1 MRMIRLQKLT
11 LALSLLGVAAYMGIC
26 AATVAR
32 AQSNISGDIV
42 GTVTDSSGA
51 VLPNAKVTVT
61 SAASGQAKVVV
72 SDKAGDFRVPLLE
85 PGSYSIS
92 VTAPGFKTTTETT
105 TVSTGAI
112 SKISIQLGVGPA
124 ATTVEVTET
133 QTMLLH
139 TDSAD
144 LSTMITPEQVLTL
157 PNPGNDM
164 TFVAQTAPGS
174 IMNTQGGYGNF
185 SSFGL
190 PATANTFSLNGG
202 YENDPFLNV
211 NNSGATNLLLG
222 NNDVSSVSVINNG
235 YDASFG
241 GLGGAQ
247 VNEISRSG
255 SNQFHGN
262 ATYFWNGRLLNAN
275 DWFNKHV
282 SNPADVTP
290 RSFDNANQWAAG
302 VGGPIKR
309 DKTHFFVDYEG
320 LRVILPT
327 RGTVYAPS
335 PAYQTAVLGPSI
347 CPAYNAADGHKFG
360 TTWVDSNSNTIVE
373 PAMPACASALVGTT
387 GIPGYTLAPYGNLAY
402 WGNSAEAS
410 LYQTIFAFYNKL
422 TGPTADSDPNV
433 VDYNGTAS
441 NFTHE
446 YQIAGRVDQTLGSKD
461 SLFGHVTV
469 DKGLQA
475 TSTSLLNPEFDAF
488 SPQPQYEGQ
497 LGETHT
503 FTQNLT
509 NQFLFANIYY
519 RAVFTNTTQAQA
531 NAAVPFTLVFLNGS
545 LANDGVAGLVGGADY
560 DWPQGRDVEGYQFQ
574 DDVSWT
580 KGKHTIKVG
589 WTMRRDDI
597 TDYDPGVRAVTPE
610 AYGTEGSLAAG
621 FATRFR
627 QSFPLQTKQPIA
639 LYTMGM
645 YGQDQWKLA
654 ANLTA
659 TFGLRIEHNSN
670 PICTVGCFALLT
682 SNFASVASS
691 TSTSTAY
698 NKMINTGQHAALTSY
713 QGIGFEPRLGIAWL
727 PFGANSHTTVR
738 TGFGMFADAFPG
750 QVADELLS
758 NAPTSVAFYLKTA
771 AASVAYPRGNF
782 ILQSSLAGSGSQAVS
797 ASNTAFQAGFKGGSS
812 YTSLAASVP
821 GFAAPGFTNPGSSVK
836 YPTYEEWN
844 LTIEQQ
850 LNPTTALSVGYV
862 GNHSYHQPVLNS
874 GVNAF
879 GFGSLPAAA
888 PSNSFAQVTEIGSGA
903 NSNDNTLTTSLVRR
917 GKSVTLQFN
926 YQWSHALDEIS
937 NGGFNPFQ
945 DSDIVSPLAPEN
957 PFNLRQN
964 YGNADY
970 DVRQYVSAS
979 YVINVPYWRGPKIL
993 VDGWSLGG
1001 TVFHSTGLPFT
1012 MIDSSS
1018 PLNYGGSLYA
1028 DQLDNKFNHH
1038 CGGGAAVDT
1047 PCAFAAA
1054 GSSSEGLAHFDN
1066 ATNFGQQRRNQLTGS
1081 GYTDTDLDLQK
1092 GFGIPKWESGKVKI
1106 GAQFFNLFNHPNFGQ
1121 PTNDVEGGFGGVGT
1135 INAMVSTPT
1144 SILGSFLGGDASP
1157 RLVQAK
1163 LSFVF

>member
-1 MRMIRLQKLT
+1 M
-11 LALSLLGVAAYMGIC
+11 LAVAGFMANT
-26 AATVAR
+26 AAPFVH
-32 AQSNISGDIV
+32 AQSNISGDLA
-42 GTVTDSSGA
+42 GTVTDASGA
-51 VLPNAKVTVT
+51 VLPGAKVSVT
-61 SAASGQAKVVV
+61 SVATGQVKIVTTDKV
-72 SDKAGDFRVPLLE
+72 GNYRVPLLA
-85 PGSYSIS
+85 PGPYLIS
-92 VTAPGFKTTTETT
+92 VTAPGFETTTENT
-105 TVSTGAI
+105 TVSTGTIAQVNL
-112 SKISIQLGVGPA
+112 KLKVGSA
-124 ATTVEVTET
+124 ATTVEITESEVT
-133 QTMLLH
+133 LLH

-144 LSTMITPEQVLTL
+144 LSTTITQEQVLTL

-164 TFVAQTAPGS
+164 TFVGQTAPGS
-174 IMNTQGGYGNF
+174 VMNTQGGYGNF

-190 PATANTFSLNGG
+190 PATANTFTLNGG
-202 YENDPFLNV
+202 YENDPFLNL

-222 NNDVSSVSVINNG
+222 NNDVASVSVINNA

-275 DWFNKHV
+275 DWLNKHV
-282 SNPADVTP
+282 PAGTPATP

-302 VGGPIKR
+302 VGGPIRR

-335 PAYQTAVLGPSI
+335 PAYQAAVLQTTAI
-347 CPAYNAADGHKFG
+347 CPSYDP
-360 TTWVDSNSNTIVE
+360 TTGAKLN
-373 PAMPACASALVGTT
+373 PLPACANLTN
-387 GIPGYTLAPYGNLAY
+387 APYGNLAY
-402 WGNSAEAS
+402 WGNSGEAP

-422 TGPTADSDPNV
+422 TGPSADSDPNA

-446 YQIAGRVDQTLGSKD
+446 YQIAGRVDQTLSSKD

-469 DKGLQA
+469 DKGVQA

-519 RAVFTNTTQAQA
+519 KAVFSNTQQAQA
-531 NAAVPFTLVFLNGS
+531 NAAVPFTLVFLSGS
-545 LANDGVAGLVGGADY
+545 LANDGVDGLVGGADY
-560 DWPQGRDVEGYQFQ
+560 DFPQGRDVEGYQFQ
-574 DDVSWT
+574 DDLSWT
-580 KGKHTIKVG
+580 KGKHTIKAG

-597 TDYDPGVRAVTPE
+597 TDYGPGVRAITPE

-621 FATRFR
+621 YATRFR
-627 QSFPLQTKQPIA
+627 QAFPLHTKQPIA
-639 LYTMGM
+639 LYTLGM

-654 ANLTA
+654 SNLTV
-659 TFGLRIEHNSN
+659 TYGLRIEHDSN
-670 PICTVGCFALLT
+670 PICTVNCFALL
-682 SNFASVASS
+682 ASSFSSIASS

-698 NKMINTGQHAALTSY
+698 NKMINTGQHAALTNY
-713 QGIGFEPRLGIAWL
+713 QGVGIEPRLGIAWL
-727 PFGANSHTTVR
+727 PLGANSHTTVR

-750 QVADELLS
+750 QVADELLG
-758 NAPTSVAFYLKTA
+758 NAPTSVAFYLKTPT
-771 AASVAYPRGNF
+771 ASVAYPRGNY
-782 ILQSSLAGSGSQAVS
+782 ILQSSLAGSGSQAVT
-797 ASNTAFQAGFKGGSS
+797 ASNTGFQAGFTGGAS
-812 YTSLAASVP
+812 YKSLAASVP
-821 GFAAPGFTNPGSSVK
+821 GFAAPSFTNPASAVK

-844 LTIEQQ
+844 LTIEEQ

-862 GNHSYHQPVLNS
+862 GNHSYHQPVLNE
-874 GVNAF
+874 GVNAY

-888 PSNSFAQVTEIGSGA
+888 PSASFGLVTEIGSGA
-903 NSNDNTLTTSLVRR
+903 TSNDNTLTTSLVRR
-917 GKSVTLQFN
+917 GKSLTLQFN
-926 YQWSHALDEIS
+926 YEWSHALDEVS

-945 DSDIVSPLAPEN
+945 DATTVSPLAPEN
-957 PFNLRQN
+957 PSNLRQN

-970 DVRQYVSAS
+970 DIRQYVSAS
-979 YVINVPYWRGPKIL
+979 YVINVPHWKGPKLL
-993 VDGWSLGG
+993 VNGWTLGG

-1012 MIDSSS
+1012 LLDSGS
-1018 PLNYGGSLYA
+1018 PVNYGGSLYA
-1028 DQLDNKFNHH
+1028 LQLDNKFNHH

-1047 PCAFAAA
+1047 PCDFAAA
-1054 GSSSEGLAHFDN
+1054 GNSSEGLAHYDN
-1066 ATNFGQQRRNQLTGS
+1066 ASDFGQQRRNQLTGS

-1092 GFGIPKWESGKVKI
+1092 GFDIPKWESGKLKI
-1106 GAQFFNLFNHPNFGQ
+1106 GAQFFNLLNHPNFGQ
-1121 PTNDVEGGFGGVGT
+1121 PTNDVEAGSGGVGF
-1135 INAMVSTPT
+1135 INSMVNTPT

-1157 RLVQAK
+1157 RLIQAK
-1163 LSFVF
+1163 LTFIF